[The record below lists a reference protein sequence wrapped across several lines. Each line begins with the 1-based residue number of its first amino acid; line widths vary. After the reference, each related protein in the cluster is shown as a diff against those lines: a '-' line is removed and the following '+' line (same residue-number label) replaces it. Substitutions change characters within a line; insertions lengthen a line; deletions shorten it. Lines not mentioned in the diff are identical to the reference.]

1 VWRLPIAIFVCA
13 LGLATPAL
21 GSGSGTPLWTALG
34 GNITCGISIHAPGNP
49 AGQLLCSAKPVPAP
63 KTKSIGDPGLVFLA
77 SHGHPSPAR
86 LSQDSFVGSNP
97 VALETGSTWTSS
109 PIRVTCSI
117 SASAVRCTNHAHHG
131 FTITRSSYLAF

>member
-21 GSGSGTPLWTALG
+21 GSASHAPLWTALG
-34 GNITCGISIHAPGNP
+34 GDITCGVAIHAPGSP
-49 AGQLLCSAKPVPAP
+49 ASQVLCSAKPVPAP
-63 KTKSIGDPGLVFLA
+63 KAKGIGDPGFVFLA
-77 SHGHPSPAR
+77 STGHPLLAR
-86 LSQDSFVGSNP
+86 LSQDSFVGSSP
-97 VALETGSTWTSS
+97 VALENGSTWTSS

-131 FTITRSSYLAF
+131 FTITKSSYRAF